1 MDAMSPSSQDV
12 AGAVPPG
19 TAPDRPD
26 PRQDH
31 QSMKILIVED
41 DAETR
46 RFLAKGL
53 REAGHVVDEAG
64 DGEDGMHQ
72 ALAGSHDV
80 AIIDRMLPR
89 RDGLSIVRALREDG
103 NGMPVLILSA
113 LGDVDDRVEG
123 LRAGGDD
130 YLVKPFAFAELSARL
145 EALTRRRESGTSAT
159 VLRVE
164 DLEMDLL
171 KRTVQR
177 GGQVIRLQPREF
189 KLLEFLMRHAGQV
202 VTRTMLLEGVW
213 DYHFDP
219 QTNVIDVHISRL
231 RGKVDKDFD
240 RPLIHTV
247 RGAGYRL
254 SAES

>member
-1 MDAMSPSSQDV
+1 
-12 AGAVPPG
+12 
-19 TAPDRPD
+19 
-26 PRQDH
+26 
-31 QSMKILIVED
+31 MKILIIED

-64 DGEDGMHQ
+64 DGDDGLHQ
-72 ALAGSHDV
+72 SLEGHHDV
-80 AIIDRMLPR
+80 AVVDRMLPG
-89 RDGLSIVRALREDG
+89 RDGLSIVRALRAAG
-103 NGMPVLILSA
+103 RATPVLILSA

-145 EALTRRRESGTSAT
+145 DALARRHEAGPAAT
-159 VLRVE
+159 TLHVA
-164 DLEMDLL
+164 DLEIDLL
-171 KRTVQR
+171 KRTVHR
-177 GGQVIRLQPREF
+177 GGRLIRLQPREF

-254 SAES
+254 SADS

>member
-1 MDAMSPSSQDV
+1 MDAMSPSSPDV
-12 AGAVPPG
+12 AGAVPTG
-19 TAPDRPD
+19 TAPDVPD
-26 PRQDH
+26 PRQDR